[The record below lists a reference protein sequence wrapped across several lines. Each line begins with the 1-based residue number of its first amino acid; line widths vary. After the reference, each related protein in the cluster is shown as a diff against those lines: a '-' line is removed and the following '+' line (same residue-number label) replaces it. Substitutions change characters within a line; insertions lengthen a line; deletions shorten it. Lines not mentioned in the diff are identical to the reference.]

1 MAQLKIAL
9 EVEETSF
16 IDTFDA
22 PLSDRSRMLYEEL
35 LSATKESGT
44 KFTRLAYKAG
54 ESAIRQI
61 LANRDYGLWEDYLS
75 ALKAL
80 GTAGAAVRSLAVSVA
95 RFVMGGRKVNKEGN
109 GYYFVPTS
117 SFFSSYKVDGDT
129 VWEFDFKDSDPKEAV
144 AEALQF
150 ARDNKGK
157 LFCFDL
163 KREPVKKGPL
173 DAFADR
179 ARDIR
184 FTLASDSK
192 KDRAAKKRILD
203 QIADSG
209 LSEEQFGKA
218 LALLARIK
226 NVSK

>member
-1 MAQLKIAL
+1 MSQLKIELSIDETNFVDSHETKLTPEQQAL
-9 EVEETSF
+9 
-16 IDTFDA
+16 
-22 PLSDRSRMLYEEL
+22 YQEL
-35 LSATKESGT
+35 LDAVNTDGK

-61 LANRDYGLWEDYLS
+61 LANKDYGMWENYLA
-75 ALKAL
+75 ALAAL

-95 RFVMGGRKVNKEGN
+95 RFVMGGRKVNKDGD
-109 GYYFVPTS
+109 GYYYVPAM
-117 SFFSSYKVDGDT
+117 SFFTSYRVDGNT
-129 VWEFDFKDSDPKEAV
+129 VWEFDFKDSEPNAALE
-144 AEALQF
+144 EALQF
-150 ARDNKGK
+150 ARTNKGK

-192 KDRAAKKRILD
+192 KDRANKKRILD

-209 LSEEQFGKA
+209 LTEEQFGKA
-218 LALLARIK
+218 LAILAKIK

>member
-1 MAQLKIAL
+1 MAQLKIDL
-9 EVEETSF
+9 TSEVSF
-16 IDTFDA
+16 IDEFDA
-22 PLSDRSRMLYEEL
+22 PLSERSRQIYEEL

-80 GTAGAAVRSLAVSVA
+80 GTAGAAVRSLAVSIA
-95 RFVMGGRKVNKEGN
+95 RFVMGGRKPNKDGD
-109 GYYFVPTS
+109 GYYYVPTQ
-117 SFFSSYKVDGDT
+117 SFFTSYRVDGNT
-129 VWEFDFKDSDPKEAV
+129 VWEFDFKDSDPKTAV

-157 LFCFDL
+157 LFCFEL